1 MAAVSLKNYWD
12 RGLEWAARPPSPE
25 QLQGLLL
32 AAQPNNMVGAH
43 TLSLLLSHSLWSLW
57 LLTLT
62 SIYKKPNLHDPHG
75 KVNAA
80 SLAVISIQGLWPPA
94 STQLWPGGF
103 KRLAVWDWGG
113 GQFIPPLTPDGQ
125 STPSWRLPPGALAL
139 PEETARER
147 PPSTAQATQT
157 RLPRR

>member
-1 MAAVSLKNYWD
+1 
-12 RGLEWAARPPSPE
+12 
-25 QLQGLLL
+25 
-32 AAQPNNMVGAH
+32 MVGTH
-43 TLSLLLSHSLWSLW
+43 TLSLSLLLLTHSLVPLASHSHL
-57 LLTLT
+57 
-62 SIYKKPNLHDPHG
+62 YNKKPNLHDPHG

-80 SLAVISIQGLWPPA
+80 SQAVISIQGLWPPA
-94 STQLWPGGF
+94 STEPWPGGL

-113 GQFIPPLTPDGQ
+113 GQFIPPLTPDGR